1 MHACSGELKVRYCRY
16 NAFMKIA
23 IDARM
28 LYWTGIGRYTK
39 ALLDEL
45 EQIDA
50 ENTYVVLMRKADWG
64 LWEPTAPNFTKVEAS
79 VNPYTLGEQWA
90 FYLQL
95 RALGVD
101 LVHFTAPNTPLL
113 YQGRRVVTIHD
124 LTLVDYDTSRGRGLA
139 KLLRSAKRLPFR
151 LVFWNNTRFATQ
163 LLADT
168 DYVHD
173 QLVER
178 FGAKNGQVR
187 TTLLAVDPNVAE
199 PAPIERFGALGRYVF
214 YIGNVYPYKNLISTL
229 LAMVALG
236 EAHEDVKM
244 VVAGKRDAFSAE
256 LEREAAQL
264 GLSERVKF
272 VGYVSDG
279 EMISLYRGAAA
290 YVNPS
295 LSEGFGLQGL
305 EAMAQG
311 VPVVA
316 SKASCLPEVYGEAAE
331 YFDAKDAGDQAAA
344 LGRVLEDKARADKLR
359 AAGLERVK
367 AFSWRR
373 MAEQTLK
380 AYEAAGEGQVT
391 EPKG

>member
-1 MHACSGELKVRYCRY
+1 
-16 NAFMKIA
+16 MKIA

-151 LVFWNNTRFATQ
+151 LVFWNNTQLCDSAVSGYGLCPRSAGRAIRSEEWTGAHDFACGGSECGRAG
-163 LLADT
+163 AD
-168 DYVHD
+168 
-173 QLVER
+173 
-178 FGAKNGQVR
+178 
-187 TTLLAVDPNVAE
+187 
-199 PAPIERFGALGRYVF
+199 
-214 YIGNVYPYKNLISTL
+214 
-229 LAMVALG
+229 
-236 EAHEDVKM
+236 
-244 VVAGKRDAFSAE
+244 
-256 LEREAAQL
+256 
-264 GLSERVKF
+264 
-272 VGYVSDG
+272 
-279 EMISLYRGAAA
+279 
-290 YVNPS
+290 
-295 LSEGFGLQGL
+295 
-305 EAMAQG
+305 
-311 VPVVA
+311 
-316 SKASCLPEVYGEAAE
+316 
-331 YFDAKDAGDQAAA
+331 
-344 LGRVLEDKARADKLR
+344 
-359 AAGLERVK
+359 
-367 AFSWRR
+367 
-373 MAEQTLK
+373 
-380 AYEAAGEGQVT
+380 
-391 EPKG
+391 

>member
-1 MHACSGELKVRYCRY
+1 
-16 NAFMKIA
+16 MKIA

-45 EQIDA
+45 QQIDT
-50 ENTYVVLMRKADWG
+50 ENTYIVLMRKADWG
-64 LWEPTAPNFTKVEAS
+64 IWEPTAANFTKVEAS
-79 VNPYTLGEQWA
+79 INPYTLGEQWA

-95 RALGVD
+95 RALNVD

-124 LTLVDYDTSRGRGLA
+124 LTLVDFDTSRGRGLA

-151 LVFWNNTRFATQ
+151 LVFGNNIRFANQ
-163 LLADT
+163 LVTDT

-178 FGAKNGQVR
+178 FGVKHGRVR
-187 TTLLAVDPNVAE
+187 TTLLAVDANVAE
-199 PAPIERFGALGRYVF
+199 PAPIERLGPLGRYVF
-214 YIGNVYPYKNLISTL
+214 YIGNVYPYKNLSSTL
-229 LAMVALG
+229 KAMALMDMKYS
-236 EAHEDVKM
+236 DVKLI
-244 VVAGKRDAFSAE
+244 VAGKRDAFSAE
-256 LEREAAQL
+256 LEREAAEL
-264 GLSERVKF
+264 GLAERVKF

-311 VPVVA
+311 TPVVA
-316 SKASCLPEVYGEAAE
+316 AKATCLPEVYGEAAE
-331 YFDAKDAGDQAAA
+331 YFDPKDASDQAAA
-344 LGRVLEDKARADKLR
+344 LGRVLDDKALANKLR
-359 AAGLERVK
+359 TAGKERVK

-373 MAEQTLK
+373 MAEQTLE
-380 AYEAAGEGQVT
+380 AYEAAGAAS
-391 EPKG
+391 K